1 MEVTSLSYERMV
13 EDALRGVLRQAL
25 KITEAQGLPGAHHF
39 YITFDTTHPGLKIAP
54 SLKALH
60 PNEMTIVL
68 QNQFWDLKVG
78 EDRFEITLSFSGVS
92 QRLSV
97 PFAAVTAF
105 ADPHAKFGLQFHV
118 EFEEQTEEDEEDAGD
133 PPLEDEAPAD
143 DTQID
148 SLHVHAADEE
158 HAQGRRRPAA
168 AQDRDGGQRERR
180 GRRQDRDAGRLPQ
193 KIGNRPPRGAFLPW
207 PPQLQPSP
215 TEDTDASHG

>member
-68 QNQFWDLKVG
+68 QHQFWDLVVG
-78 EDRFEITLSFSGVS
+78 EERFEITLSFSGVS

-118 EFEEQTEEDEEDAGD
+118 EFEERAEDEDDDAGD
-133 PPLEDEAPAD
+133 PPLDDEAPPE
-143 DTQID
+143 DTAQVDSIQVTQQIKNTRKT
-148 SLHVHAADEE
+148 AAS
-158 HAQGRRRPAA
+158 
-168 AQDRDGGQRERR
+168 
-180 GRRQDRDAGRLPQ
+180 
-193 KIGNRPPRGAFLPW
+193 RPPLKTVKAEGEVQDTAANKVVTLDAFRKK
-207 PPQLQPSP
+207 
-215 TEDTDASHG
+215 

>member
-1 MEVTSLSYERMV
+1 MV

-68 QNQFWDLKVG
+68 QHQFWDLNVG
-78 EDRFEITLSFSGVS
+78 DDRFEITLSFSGVS
-92 QRLSV
+92 QRLSI

-118 EFEEQTEEDEEDAGD
+118 EFEEHVEDEDDDAGD
-133 PPLEDEAPAD
+133 PPLDDEASG
-143 DTQID
+143 DTAQVD
-148 SLHVHAADEE
+148 SIQVTQQFKNARKTGA
-158 HAQGRRRPAA
+158 
-168 AQDRDGGQRERR
+168 
-180 GRRQDRDAGRLPQ
+180 
-193 KIGNRPPRGAFLPW
+193 NRPPLKTVQPEGETGDDTANKVVTLDAFRKK
-207 PPQLQPSP
+207 
-215 TEDTDASHG
+215 

>member
-68 QNQFWDLKVG
+68 QHQFWDLVVG
-78 EDRFEITLSFSGVS
+78 EERFEITLSFSGVS

-118 EFEEQTEEDEEDAGD
+118 EFEERTEEEDDDAGD
-133 PPLEDEAPAD
+133 PPLDDEAPAD
-143 DTQID
+143 TAHVDSMQVTQQLKNARKGAAARPPLKTVETE
-148 SLHVHAADEE
+148 SEADET
-158 HAQGRRRPAA
+158 AA
-168 AQDRDGGQRERR
+168 GKIVTL
-180 GRRQDRDAGRLPQ
+180 DAFR
-193 KIGNRPPRGAFLPW
+193 KK
-207 PPQLQPSP
+207 
-215 TEDTDASHG
+215 

>member
-1 MEVTSLSYERMV
+1 MEVTTLSYERMV

-68 QNQFWDLKVG
+68 QHQFWDLNVG
-78 EDRFEITLSFSGVS
+78 DERFEITLSFSGVS

-118 EFEEQTEEDEEDAGD
+118 EFEERSEEEDDDAGD
-133 PPLEDEAPAD
+133 PPLDDEAAP
-143 DTQID
+143 DTASNVD
-148 SLHVHAADEE
+148 SIQVTQQLKNV
-158 HAQGRRRPAA
+158 RKPAA
-168 AQDRDGGQRERR
+168 ARPPLKPVKDEGESESEDGGA
-180 GRRQDRDAGRLPQ
+180 GKVVTLDAFR
-193 KIGNRPPRGAFLPW
+193 KK
-207 PPQLQPSP
+207 
-215 TEDTDASHG
+215 

>member
-68 QNQFWDLKVG
+68 QHQFWDLVVG
-78 EDRFEITLSFSGVS
+78 EERFEITLSFSGVS

-118 EFEEQTEEDEEDAGD
+118 EFEERAEDEDDDAGD
-133 PPLEDEAPAD
+133 PPLDDEAPPE
-143 DTQID
+143 DTAQVDSIQVTQQIKNTRKT
-148 SLHVHAADEE
+148 AAS
-158 HAQGRRRPAA
+158 
-168 AQDRDGGQRERR
+168 
-180 GRRQDRDAGRLPQ
+180 
-193 KIGNRPPRGAFLPW
+193 RPPLKTVKAEGDVQDTAANKVVTLDAFRKK
-207 PPQLQPSP
+207 
-215 TEDTDASHG
+215 